1 MTLQERI
8 NAFIKLGK
16 RITSIGSEEFDD
28 LARRVENGNSWF
40 TPESTK
46 NALDALVSLLNEEA
60 LNSWTANYPISD
72 TINAKEIG
80 VMMAGNVPAVG
91 FHDMMS
97 VLISGHKMHGKLSS
111 TDEVLMRWLGR
122 ELISIEPLFDNYL
135 SFQDMLKGKDAYIAT
150 GSDNSARYFDYY
162 FGKYPHIIRKN
173 RTSVAV
179 FSGKETADDFIALGK
194 DIFLY
199 FGLGCRNIS
208 KLYINDVEQ
217 LQGFLDAI
225 ELYNPIIQHH
235 KYRNNY
241 DYNKSIYLV
250 NQRPH
255 LDNGF
260 LLLTTDD
267 NLVSP
272 ISVLYYEL
280 YENSEDLEKK
290 IESHQDK
297 IQCVVSKNG
306 EINGS
311 IPFGEAQ
318 CPGVQDY
325 ADDVDTMKFLIG
337 LYE

>member
-16 RITSIGSEEFDD
+16 RISLLESQELDD

-40 TPESTK
+40 TRESVK
-46 NALDALVSLLNEEA
+46 NALDSLVLLLEEDALHQ
-60 LNSWTANYPISD
+60 WANKYPIQDDVDS
-72 TINAKEIG
+72 KEVG

-97 VLISGHKMHGKLSS
+97 VLISGHKMHAKLSS
-111 TDEVLMRWLGR
+111 TDEYLMRWIGN
-122 ELISIEPLFDNYL
+122 ELILIDPRFESVI
-135 SFQDMLKGKDAYIAT
+135 SFQDMLKDKDAYIAT

-179 FSGKETADDFIALGK
+179 LRGDETAEDYMALGK

-208 KLYINDVEQ
+208 KLYINKIEQ
-217 LQGFLDAI
+217 LQDFLGAI
-225 ELYNPIIQHH
+225 ESYNSIIHHH

-280 YENSEDLEKK
+280 YEDQNDLESKLDT
-290 IESHQDK
+290 HQDK
-297 IQCVVSKNG
+297 IQCVVSKDG
-306 EINGS
+306 RIAGS

-325 ADDVDTMKFLIG
+325 ADDVDTMEFLIS

>member
-8 NAFIKLGK
+8 NAFVKLGE
-16 RITSIGSEEFDD
+16 RISKIEGEEFQD
-28 LARRVENGNSWF
+28 LARRVENKNSWF
-40 TPESTK
+40 TPQSTK
-46 NALDALVSLLNEEA
+46 QALDALAALLDEGSLRAWASQYA
-60 LNSWTANYPISD
+60 LKDNVE
-72 TINAKEIG
+72 AKEIG

-91 FHDMMS
+91 FHDMMC
-97 VLISGHKMHGKLSS
+97 VVISGRKMHGKLSS
-111 TDEVLMRWLGR
+111 TDEVLMKWISS
-122 ELISIEPLFDNYL
+122 ELIKIAPEMENYI
-135 SFQDMLKGKDAYIAT
+135 SFQDMLKGKAAYIAT

-179 FSGKETADDFIALGK
+179 LRGGESVEDYVALGQ

-208 KLYINDVEQ
+208 KLYIKEEQQ
-217 LQGFLDAI
+217 LQHFLDAI
-225 ELYNPIIQHH
+225 ESYNTIIHHH

-267 NLVSP
+267 HLVSP
-272 ISVLYYEL
+272 ISVLYYDI
-280 YENSEDLEKK
+280 YEDEEQLSKKLE
-290 IESHQDK
+290 SQQDK
-297 IQCVVSKNG
+297 IQCIVSKDGSLKN
-306 EINGS
+306 S
-311 IPFGEAQ
+311 IPFGDAQ
-318 CPGVQDY
+318 CPGVRDY
-325 ADDVDTMKFLIG
+325 ADDVDTMEFLIS
-337 LYE
+337 L

>member
-8 NAFIKLGK
+8 NAFVKLGK
-16 RITSIGSEEFDD
+16 RISSLDSEEFYD

-40 TPESTK
+40 TPESTR
-46 NALDALVSLLNEEA
+46 NALDALVTLLEEKK
-60 LNSWTANYPISD
+60 LRDWTSRYPISEN
-72 TINAKEIG
+72 INPKSIG

-111 TDEVLMRWLGR
+111 TDEVLMRWLGQ
-122 ELISIEPLFDNYL
+122 ELVSIEPLFGPYL
-135 SFQDMLKGKDAYIAT
+135 SFQDMLKSKDAYIAT
-150 GSDNSARYFDYY
+150 GSDNSARYFEYY

-173 RTSVAV
+173 RTSVAI
-179 FSGKETADDFIALGK
+179 FSGEETAEDYTALGK

-208 KLYINDVEQ
+208 KLYINDIDQ

-225 ELYNPIIQHH
+225 EPFNSIIHHH

-250 NQRPH
+250 NQRDH

-267 NLVSP
+267 HLVSP

-280 YENSEDLEKK
+280 YEDRGLLLNKLESQK
-290 IESHQDK
+290 EK
-297 IQCVVSKNG
+297 IQCMVSRNG
-306 EINGS
+306 EIKGS

-325 ADDVDTMKFLIG
+325 ADDIDTMEFLIS

>member
-1 MTLQERI
+1 MTLQQRI
-8 NAFIKLGK
+8 NAFVKLGE
-16 RITSIGSEEFDD
+16 RISAIEGEEFHD
-28 LARRVENGNSWF
+28 LARRVENNNSWF
-40 TPESTK
+40 TPESTQHAL
-46 NALDALVSLLNEEA
+46 NALVQLLDDKSLNEWA
-60 LNSWTANYPISD
+60 AQYPIK
-72 TINAKEIG
+72 NNLEPKEIG

-91 FHDMMS
+91 FHDFMC

-111 TDEVLMRWLGR
+111 TDEVLMKWISR
-122 ELISIEPLFDNYL
+122 ELIHIAPEMEPYI
-135 SFQDMLKGKDAYIAT
+135 SFQDMLKGKGAYIAT
-150 GSDNSARYFDYY
+150 GSDNSARYFEYY

-179 FSGKETADDFIALGK
+179 FTGEETVEDYVALGE
-194 DIFLY
+194 DMFLY

-208 KLYINDVEQ
+208 KLYLKDESQ
-217 LQGFLDAI
+217 LQAFLGAI
-225 ELYNPIIQHH
+225 EPFHTIIHHH

-267 NLVSP
+267 QMVSP

-280 YENSEDLEKK
+280 YEDKEHLGNKLEN
-290 IESHQDK
+290 HQDK
-297 IQCVVSKNG
+297 IQCIVSKDGNVD
-306 EINGS
+306 NS

-318 CPGVQDY
+318 RPGVRDY

-337 LYE
+337 LY

>member
-1 MTLQERI
+1 MTLQKRI
-8 NAFIKLGK
+8 QAFVKLGH
-16 RITSIGSEEFDD
+16 RISSLPEHEFQE

-46 NALDALVSLLNEEA
+46 NALDAIRMMLHEESLSAWTSEYKIQEQV
-60 LNSWTANYPISD
+60 NS
-72 TINAKEIG
+72 KEVG
-80 VMMAGNVPAVG
+80 VLMAGNVPAVG
-91 FHDMMS
+91 FHDFMC
-97 VLISGHKMHGKLSS
+97 VLISGHKMHGKLSA
-111 TDEVLMRWLGR
+111 TDAVLMRWLAH
-122 ELISIEPLFDNYL
+122 ELVTIDPAFEDYF
-135 SFQDMLKGKDAYIAT
+135 SFQEMLKGKDAYIAT
-150 GSDNSARYFDYY
+150 GSDNSARYFEYY

-173 RTSVAV
+173 RTSVGL
-179 FSGKETADDFIALGK
+179 FTGDETPEDYQNLAK

-208 KLYINDVEQ
+208 KIYIGHEDQ

-225 ELYNPIIQHH
+225 ESFNPIIHHH

-260 LLLTTDD
+260 LLLTADD

-272 ISVLYYEL
+272 ISVLYYEV
-280 YENSEDLEKK
+280 YEDLAELQTKLA
-290 IESHQDK
+290 IQQDK
-297 IQCVVSKNG
+297 IQCVVSKDG
-306 EINGS
+306 IINNS

-318 CPGVQDY
+318 CPTVTDY
-325 ADDVDTMKFLIG
+325 ADDVDTMNFLIG

>member
-1 MTLQERI
+1 MTLQQRI
-8 NAFIKLGK
+8 DAFVKLGK
-16 RITSIGSEEFDD
+16 RISSIDSEEFYD

-46 NALDALVSLLNEEA
+46 NALDSLGLLLEEEA
-60 LNSWTANYPISD
+60 LNKWVAEYPIPEKPTS
-72 TINAKEIG
+72 KEIG

-91 FHDMMS
+91 FHDMMC
-97 VLISGHKMHGKLSS
+97 VLISGHKMHGKLST
-111 TDEVLMRWLGR
+111 TDEVLMRWLGK
-122 ELISIEPLFDNYL
+122 ELISIEPLFESYL
-135 SFQDMLKGKDAYIAT
+135 SFHDMLKGKDAYIAT

-179 FSGKETADDFIALGK
+179 FSGQETAEDYIELGK

-208 KLYINDVEQ
+208 KLYISDVDQ

-225 ELYNPIIQHH
+225 ESFNPIIHHH

-267 NLVSP
+267 HLVSP

-280 YENSEDLEKK
+280 YENRDELAKK
-290 IESHQDK
+290 IETHQDK
-297 IQCVVSKNG
+297 IQCVVSRGG
-306 EINGS
+306 EFEGS
-311 IPFGEAQ
+311 IPFGKAQ

-325 ADDVDTMKFLIG
+325 ADDVDTMAFLIG
-337 LYE
+337 LYK

>member
-8 NAFIKLGK
+8 NAFVNLGR
-16 RITSIGSEEFDD
+16 RISTMDSGEFSD
-28 LARRVENGNSWF
+28 LASHIENGNSWF

-46 NALDALVSLLNEEA
+46 NALDALVSLLEEEA
-60 LNSWTANYPISD
+60 LTNWVARYSIQD
-72 TINAKEIG
+72 EINPKDIG
-80 VMMAGNVPAVG
+80 VMMAGNVPGVG
-91 FHDMMS
+91 FHDMMC
-97 VLISGHKMHGKLSS
+97 VLISGHRIHAKLSS
-111 TDEVLMRWLGR
+111 ADQALMRWLGK
-122 ELISIEPLFDNYL
+122 ELISIEPLFDSYI

-179 FSGKETADDFIALGK
+179 FEGGETAEDYMALGK
-194 DIFLY
+194 DIFSY

-208 KLYINDVEQ
+208 KLYINDIDQ

-225 ELYNPIIQHH
+225 EPFNTIIHHH

-267 NLVSP
+267 HLVSP

-280 YENSEDLEKK
+280 YENENDLKK
-290 IESHQDK
+290 IIESHQDK
-297 IQCVVSKNG
+297 IQCVVSKEG
-306 EINGS
+306 KFEGS

-325 ADDVDTMKFLIG
+325 ADDVDTMEFLIS